1 MTHRRTF
8 IDPPSHIPLAGRVD
22 RALLRGL
29 SEEELEDRRQAAA
42 RRIEF
47 AEREFAFYL
56 ADMDAR
62 GVHRDLGFA
71 STVAFAERR
80 LDMPR
85 ERTLELIAVGRALET
100 LPLIDAA
107 FFAGEIRWERVRRL
121 ALFVRPPVEAVWLE
135 VAKTYDV
142 DRFEALLSDEVP
154 PCCGPARPA
163 SGPSKTNTDGPR

>member
-1 MTHRRTF
+1 MTHRRF
-8 IDPPSHIPLAGRVD
+8 NLEPSPVVPLAARVD
-22 RALLRGL
+22 RALLRGPM
-29 SEEELEDRRQAAA
+29 EEELASRALAAA
-42 RRIEF
+42 RRIELS
-47 AEREFAFYL
+47 EREFAFYL

-71 STVAFAERR
+71 STVAYAERR

-121 ALFVRPPVEAVWLE
+121 ALFVRPPVEAVWLD
-135 VAKTYDV
+135 VAKTYDN
-142 DRFEALLSDEVP
+142 DRFEALLSGEVP

-163 SGPSKTNTDGPR
+163 AGPAKTKTDGTR